1 MASRPS
7 AIASSPLRMA
17 PSSVRMASSVRPGS
31 RLRAAWKREHQPLKT
46 LQQRIVQLAR
56 DARPLVDALF
66 QAHVE
71 LPLQLPDTELVRHP
85 QHRQKS
91 RPRTTRETTSS
102 GSTPGRWRT
111 PAMSPV
117 SFHTPLLLEAITR
130 KR

>member
-7 AIASSPLRMA
+7 ATASSPLRMA

-56 DARPLVDALF
+56 DTRPLLDALL

-71 LPLQLPDTELVRHP
+71 GLLQLPETELVGH
-85 QHRQKS
+85 HSSRQKAQ
-91 RPRTTRETTSS
+91 RRRARKTRFV
-102 GSTPGRWRT
+102 W
-111 PAMSPV
+111 
-117 SFHTPLLLEAITR
+117 
-130 KR
+130 